1 MKNKLSKEISAI
13 AIIALRDFIKFVRD
27 KMRIVFTF
35 LFPVIFIGAL
45 GGSLESNLGNITGY
59 NLMVFVFT
67 GVLAQTMFQS
77 TASGIISLIEDRE
90 NDFSQEIFVSPIS
103 RYSIVIGKII
113 GESLVSIAQ
122 GVGIIILGLMIGIH
136 LSFFLIIQLFILC
149 IIICL
154 VGGAFGVLIMGN
166 VQSQKTANQIFPLI
180 IFPQFILAGVFNPIK
195 NLPWYLDI
203 LSKISPM
210 RYAVDLMRGIYYAGT
225 DVFDKVVL
233 HSIGWNLIVLVAM
246 FFIFLMIGTFMFVR
260 NERNR

>member
-1 MKNKLSKEISAI
+1 MKHKLLKEISAI
-13 AIIALRDFIKFVRD
+13 LIIALRDFIKFVRD
-27 KMRIVFTF
+27 KMRIIFTF

-45 GGSLESNLGNITGY
+45 GGSLESNLGSVTGY
-59 NLMVFVFT
+59 NLLVFVFT

-113 GESLVSIAQ
+113 GESMVSIAQ
-122 GVGIIILGLMIGIH
+122 GIGIVILGLIIGVPLTLFQIFQ
-136 LSFFLIIQLFILC
+136 LFLIC
-149 IIICL
+149 IAICL
-154 VGGAFGVLIMGN
+154 AGGAFGVLIMGN

-180 IFPQFILAGVFNPIK
+180 IFPQFVLAGVFSPIK
-195 NLPWYLDI
+195 SLPWYLDI

-210 RYAVDLMRGIYYAGT
+210 RYAVDLLRGVYYAGT
-225 DVFDKVVL
+225 DVFDKVVIN
-233 HSIGWNLIVLVAM
+233 SVGWNLVALGVM
-246 FFIFLMIGTFMFVR
+246 FLIFLIIGTFMFVR